1 MRRFLLVACLGWFGG
16 CADLGV
22 VEGGAII
29 ATDKSFSDHIISF
42 TSGKDCSTV
51 RREKGLSYCKEDEV
65 FIQQNI
71 FCYETLGSVTCY
83 ERPDPHKGGH
93 QKLGDNS
100 HNLIK

>member
-1 MRRFLLVACLGWFGG
+1 MRRFLLVACLGWLVG
-16 CADLGV
+16 CGYGAG
-22 VEGGAII
+22 VEGGVVI
-29 ATDKSFSDHIISF
+29 ATDKTLSDHIISLS
-42 TSGKDCSTV
+42 SGKDCSTV

-83 ERPDPHKGGH
+83 ERPDPHKGRH

>member
-1 MRRFLLVACLGWFGG
+1 MWRFVLVGCLCLLGG
-16 CADLGV
+16 CGYGV
-22 VEGGAII
+22 GIEGGSII
-29 ATDKSFSDHIISF
+29 ATDKTLSDHLISF

-51 RREKGLSYCKEDEV
+51 RKEKGLKYCKEDEV